1 MTPTQ
6 VQTHRDGIWVSEA
19 RERNIVHSLYHK
31 ILQAGFAPESPE
43 PGLNFGIPYQYQ
55 KGSAKLHCRLVD
67 SVWHPSTKHMLDSQ
81 ATFITDSHALQSVAG
96 TVVSVLPE
104 FWNIWHFEPEFLDRP
119 PTRAYNCLMNRP
131 RGERSYVFYELI
143 RRHLLSQGLVSYNC
157 HHAEL
162 ESQFHSAD
170 MHQFQSQH
178 DQAMSLVPYN
188 TVEPHGTL
196 EQCIIDSRVS
206 LILETYT
213 GDHSIVFSEKLFRCL
228 QLPRPWL
235 LYCSPGAIELL
246 ESHGFDVLNDCVDH
260 GYDKIQ
266 LPHVRLISILDQL
279 ESFVDRTYSVQDFNR
294 FHQASRHNQKLLQK
308 FQQEWPTKFD
318 KILSDIKHI

>member
-1 MTPTQ
+1 MNQLQ
-6 VQTHRDGIWVSEA
+6 VKTHSDGIWISHA
-19 RERNIVHSLYHK
+19 REQNIVHSLYHK
-31 ILQAGFAPESPE
+31 ILQEGFAPESPE
-43 PGLNFGIPYQYQ
+43 PGLNFGLPYQYR

-67 SVWHPSTKHMLDSQ
+67 SVWHPSTKPMLDSQ

-104 FWNIWHFEPEFLDRP
+104 FWHIWHFEPEFLDRP
-119 PTRAYNCLMNRP
+119 PTRAYNCFMNRP
-131 RGERSYVFYELI
+131 RGDRSYVFYDLI

-157 HHAEL
+157 HPADL
-162 ESQFHSAD
+162 ESQFYSAD

-213 GDHSIVFSEKLFRCL
+213 ADTHIVFSEKLFRAL

-235 LYCSPGAIELL
+235 LYCSPGAIALL
-246 ESHGFDVLNDCVDH
+246 QHYGFDVLDDMVDIDYDDVLSH
-260 GYDKIQ
+260 GT
-266 LPHVRLISILDQL
+266 RLTCILDQL
-279 ESFVDRTYSVQDFNR
+279 EHFINKQYTTADYQR
-294 FHQASRHNQKLLQK
+294 FHRAAEHNRQLLQML
-308 FQQEWPTKFD
+308 ESRWPEKLNRVLE
-318 KILSDIKHI
+318 KIGNL